1 MNNFDNTPSFDDLLD
16 EMGISA
22 NQMNLNESTEGE
34 VPDEPEEPIVEHT
47 DDDDSVD
54 GEEPVQESEDL
65 FSDKD
70 LKADGID
77 MADVN
82 KRLQTESD
90 DPDDDEDDDDLD
102 DEDLDDDDDDDLGED
117 LDEIENMSDED
128 LNTLARGLKDDDLV
142 PDGPEVSLTPD
153 EEIRAD
159 DLMQIAGTA
168 ALIRGEMNAEERTS
182 LLESVNDLRIGMS
195 EGFFNDGLVL
205 DIRESV
211 DTGADDDEAFTESKM
226 YNKTTV
232 RMSKSARKNQLFEIA
247 VITSAR
253 AHNDPDY
260 IRYKKACKLKRLY
273 RAKMR
278 QRYRSEA
285 IKRMKVLFARLRN
298 SKSPIIKSLG
308 KKVD

>member
-22 NQMNLNESTEGE
+22 NQILNESTEEG
-34 VPDEPEEPIVEHT
+34 VPDEPEEPIVENT
-47 DDDDSVD
+47 NE

-90 DPDDDEDDDDLD
+90 DPDDDGEDDDDLD
-102 DEDLDDDDDDDLGED
+102 DDDLDDDDDDDLGDD
-117 LDEIENMSDED
+117 LDDIENMSDED
-128 LNTLARGLKDDDLV
+128 LNALAKGLKEDDLV

-168 ALIRGEMNAEERTS
+168 ALIRGEMNAEERTT

-195 EGFFNDGLVL
+195 EGFFNDGLVF